1 MHISYQPKG
10 VCAAGLEFD
19 NHKGL
24 AALAEGM
31 PPEEAAKRLKGITCG
46 RRNTSC
52 PDQLAVAL
60 EQFLAEQ

>member
-19 NHKGL
+19 IEEGVVKNINFMGGCDGNHKGL

-31 PPEEAAKRLKGITCG
+31 PP
-46 RRNTSC
+46 RN
-52 PDQLAVAL
+52 A
-60 EQFLAEQ
+60 